1 MALSSAHPNPHVLVV
16 QITEYDL
23 KSDDK
28 YLIIATDGV
37 WEFLESR
44 DAATIGWE
52 AMQTSQPGKGRGDSK
67 VPALSA
73 DAACTALI
81 VASATKWQE
90 FEGDYRDDITAIVV
104 RTNPFDLMDEQKR
117 LREEQSRR
125 RRSRASFTADDSPRR
140 LTDPGDDA

>member
-81 VASATKWQE
+81 VASDKYTYKARARSRSPDRVKE
-90 FEGDYRDDITAIVV
+90 VVHVAPVVPSRRDD
-104 RTNPFDLMDEQKR
+104 
-117 LREEQSRR
+117 
-125 RRSRASFTADDSPRR
+125 
-140 LTDPGDDA
+140 

>member
-1 MALSSAHPNPHVLVV
+1 MALSSAHPNPHILVV

-52 AMQTSQPGKGRGDSK
+52 AMQTTKADSVK
-67 VPALSA
+67 PALSA